1 MDKTAIDLAKAAAD
15 IRIIDADGTYTVRS
29 KVALSGRGITP
40 RNALGTYE
48 VSKAALA
55 KLERIH
61 SVVCDF

>member
-40 RNALGTYE
+40 RNTLGTYE
-48 VSKAALA
+48 VSKAALS
-55 KLERIH
+55 KLERTYD
-61 SVVCDF
+61 VVCDF